1 MPSVP
6 RFPKPP
12 GTIIPFDSLN
22 TLDKSMSFSK
32 ISESIQFIFI
42 FVRYFHMN
50 VAGVAL
56 AIQGIVDFI
65 KDIPIPIKENFEKPK
80 QTNIVK
86 EFFNF
91 NLGILLYIGLISLL
105 FIPVLIISGASYIFN
120 FFIEKT
126 SGFLR
131 VIIWGIFYCFVCFI
145 LALFS
150 RKRRGE
156 SFEQVFIQ
164 MLLYP
169 FGVIIFIIIC
179 ILTFL

>member
-1 MPSVP
+1 MDKNLTPEQKEKI
-6 RFPKPP
+6 FQ
-12 GTIIPFDSLN
+12 
-22 TLDKSMSFSK
+22 LDKEYAEELYRQGK
-32 ISESIQFIFI
+32 SIQYIEQI
-42 FVRYFHMN
+42 LSYN
-50 VAGVAL
+50 WDENK
-56 AIQGIVDFI
+56 IKEIVDFI